1 MRAPDRTGPPQ
12 AGGQPARWP
21 LGLLVLAEL
30 GLFVAA
36 ALLVG
41 VWPVV
46 AWTVASGVL
55 GAVLLLRHAPR
66 DLPALLE
73 LWQAPSGGA
82 RGLALARAESG
93 DRLLLTLGA
102 VWLVLPGLLTD
113 AAGLALCLPPVRRQV
128 LLAMGHRGPQRVR
141 RRNEVRNR
149 PPTGEWSPPPRAPGS
164 RTPTAPVEVLPPEVA
179 PPTPFDDSAPVVI
192 EVRPGRRRDS

>member
-1 MRAPDRTGPPQ
+1 
-12 AGGQPARWP
+12 
-21 LGLLVLAEL
+21 VVAEL
-30 GLFVAA
+30 VLFVATV
-36 ALLVG
+36 LLVG
-41 VWPVV
+41 FWPVV

-55 GAVLLLRHAPR
+55 GAALLLRHAPR

-73 LWQAPSGGA
+73 VWQAPTGGA

-93 DRLLLTLGA
+93 DRLLRTLGA
-102 VWLVLPGLLTD
+102 VWLLLPGLLTD
-113 AAGLALCLPPVRRQV
+113 AAGLALCIPPVRRQI

-149 PPTGEWSPPPRAPGS
+149 PPTGEWSLPPRAPGA
-164 RTPTAPVEVLPPEVA
+164 RTPTAPVDVLPPEVA